1 MTEQMDVVTD
11 DVVDDFCYEIA
22 LALRRI
28 LNVREA
34 ESEYDETTTE
44 N

>member
-11 DVVDDFCYEIA
+11 DAVDDFCYEIA

-28 LNVREA
+28 LNVGEA
-34 ESEYDETTTE
+34 ESEYDETNTE

>member
-22 LALRRI
+22 FALRRI
-28 LNVREA
+28 LNVGEA
-34 ESEYDETTTE
+34 ESEYDEETTE
-44 N
+44 D

>member
-1 MTEQMDVVTD
+1 MTEQIDAVTD
-11 DVVDDFCYEIA
+11 DAVDDFCYEIA

-28 LNVREA
+28 LNVGEKT
-34 ESEYDETTTE
+34 SERDETNAE